1 MSAFH
6 ELATTRKGTA
16 GEQIARRILERLGW
30 IIYTPETKGPHPIDF
45 LAWKGGKLR
54 AFDVKTYPRR
64 RWRDDTGID
73 AADLGKYRR
82 FSATTATPVTILFVD
97 AVEGMIYGASLATLA
112 KNATIQDGKAYF
124 PLSTMQVCHTL
135 TPAELVAIG
144 KPGERYADAPRYFT
158 DATGHFG

>member
-6 ELATTRKGTA
+6 ELPTTRKGTA
-16 GEQIARRILERLGW
+16 GEEIARRVLERMGW

-64 RWRDDTGID
+64 ARYNDTGID
-73 AADLGKYRR
+73 AADLAKYQQ

-97 AVEGMIYGASLATLA
+97 VVESVVYGAGLDALA
-112 KNATIQDGKAYF
+112 KNATIEGGKAYF
-124 PLSTMQVCHTL
+124 PLSTMQVCHSL
-135 TPAELVAIG
+135 TPEEMAAIG

-158 DATGHFG
+158 DATGHF